1 MSRTQIEVTC
11 PVCGRTMDGAGKSGL
26 VIPGHGTGWEA
37 CAGSYT
43 VNGVRTHPPT
53 QEAVPVPTP
62 RLTQIEADAEKMRDL
77 PDEVLAR
84 IFRALP
90 KCPHCLG
97 AGGEGEF
104 VPEVLSWRPDDCRP
118 CYGTGRNVGDDDAK
132 G

>member
-62 RLTQIEADAEKMRDL
+62 RRTQIEADAEKRDL
-77 PDEVLAR
+77 PEVVAR
-84 IFRALP
+84 IFRA
-90 KCPHCLG
+90 
-97 AGGEGEF
+97 
-104 VPEVLSWRPDDCRP
+104 